1 MPNEEQR
8 LARLLLYKDNQLLRK
23 IAVRNDLSGAITV
36 GRTGFGAIIDIDE
49 TYISRKHT
57 AIFVETQQYLVVKD
71 LDSSGGTYVN
81 GIQITEK
88 RLING
93 DTITFGGNLNTYKLV
108 VEFVDPNQTYR
119 TEWIQPPAE
128 TDVPEGMVVQSQTS
142 DYTSDI
148 AVLLAAKDEIT
159 IGRSKEC
166 DIRLPQ
172 LTITRQHAAIK
183 KYPDGRITVRDLGS
197 KNGTFVNGK
206 RITEETALTNRD
218 DISIGAFKF
227 KLNRPAEDIRRHSA
241 IVAEGLTREVNNGH
255 LILRDL
261 SFKIPAQQFVAIM
274 GPSGCGKSTL
284 LKAVNGDAPATS
296 GKVFIHGLELY
307 DNYDYLKRLMGY
319 VPQDDIVH
327 HELTVEQ
334 SLFYA
339 AKLRLSGDVSQDDIR
354 EKISEV
360 LKNLNIGDPEIRSRK
375 VGDLSGG
382 QRKRVSIAVELL
394 TDPSILFLDEPTSPL
409 DPETIE
415 EFLMCL
421 KNLASKGTTILMVTH
436 KPDDLYYV
444 DNVLFLSKGGFL
456 TYYGA
461 KTGYLEFFGAKNVI
475 EVYAKN
481 GTLALGEQW
490 SNRWRERNPA
500 SGIVHSQNK
509 EIEKQESEPFF
520 KQLFWLTAR
529 YFHIKISDRTNTLIL
544 LLQAPII
551 AGLLG
556 LIFDEL
562 ELSVLFF
569 MTVSAIWFGT
579 NNAAKEIVGEL
590 AIYRRERMFNL
601 RILPYALSKIL
612 VLSFFAFLQVVLFVG
627 IVYFTVGNDA
637 VWVSSYW
644 SYVGVMFLLAFSA
657 TLMGLLVSAV
667 VSNTEKVMT
676 IIPIVLIPQIILSGV
691 ITKIPEKSLVE
702 GVSYGMLSR
711 WGTESF
717 AYVQDSIRSYHIAIP
732 LPAIDSSALKSA
744 SATPL
749 PSPTAIQSKTDDA
762 YAPSKFNKKRKIR
775 TKPFPVD
782 SSKLKTSTETFD
794 PNKDKEKTSKQSKD
808 NEDAP
813 ADSLVYET
821 IDAIKFMDL
830 PNSLDLPKR
839 LSTNLYAIGIINLLC
854 FVAMLIA
861 LKRKDSV

>member
-1 MPNEEQR
+1 
-8 LARLLLYKDNQLLRK
+8 
-23 IAVRNDLSGAITV
+23 
-36 GRTGFGAIIDIDE
+36 
-49 TYISRKHT
+49 
-57 AIFVETQQYLVVKD
+57 
-71 LDSSGGTYVN
+71 
-81 GIQITEK
+81 
-88 RLING
+88 
-93 DTITFGGNLNTYKLV
+93 
-108 VEFVDPNQTYR
+108 
-119 TEWIQPPAE
+119 
-128 TDVPEGMVVQSQTS
+128 
-142 DYTSDI
+142 
-148 AVLLAAKDEIT
+148 
-159 IGRSKEC
+159 
-166 DIRLPQ
+166 
-172 LTITRQHAAIK
+172 
-183 KYPDGRITVRDLGS
+183 
-197 KNGTFVNGK
+197 
-206 RITEETALTNRD
+206 
-218 DISIGAFKF
+218 
-227 KLNRPAEDIRRHSA
+227 
-241 IVAEGLTREVNNGH
+241 
-255 LILRDL
+255 
-261 SFKIPAQQFVAIM
+261 
-274 GPSGCGKSTL
+274 
-284 LKAVNGDAPATS
+284 
-296 GKVFIHGLELY
+296 
-307 DNYDYLKRLMGY
+307 MGY

-327 HELTVEQ
+327 HELSVEQ

-339 AKLRLSGDVSQDDIR
+339 AKLRLSGDVSQEDIR

-360 LKNLNIGDPEIRSRK
+360 LKNLNIGDPEIRKRR

-456 TYYGA
+456 TYYGS
-461 KTGYLEFFGAKNVI
+461 KTGYLDFFGAKNVI

-500 SGIVHSQNK
+500 SGIVYAQNK
-509 EIEKQESEPFF
+509 EISKQESEPFF

-529 YFHIKISDRTNTLIL
+529 YFHIKISDRANTLIL

-556 LIFDEL
+556 LIFNEL

-569 MTVSAIWFGT
+569 MTISAIWFGT

-612 VLSFFAFLQVVLFVG
+612 VLLFFAFLQVMLFVG
-627 IVYFTVGNDA
+627 IVYLTIGNDA
-637 VWVSSYW
+637 VRLNSYW
-644 SYVGVMFLLAFSA
+644 SYVGVMGLLAFSA

-717 AYVQDSIRSYHIAIP
+717 AYIQDSIRSYHIAIP
-732 LPAIDSSALKSA
+732 MPSIDS
-744 SATPL
+744 ATL
-749 PSPTAIQSKTDDA
+749 PKTEQSTKQEI
-762 YAPSKFNKKRKIR
+762 YSPSKFNKKSKIR
-775 TKPFPVD
+775 TKPFAID
-782 SSKLKTSTETFD
+782 SSRLKSDTETFD
-794 PNKDKEKTSKQSKD
+794 KNKDKRKEKDKD
-808 NEDAP
+808 IDKDEDTK

-821 IDAIKFMDL
+821 IDAVKFMDL
-830 PNSLDLPKR
+830 PNSFDLPKR
-839 LSTNLYAIGIINLLC
+839 LSTNLYAIALIDLLC
-854 FVAMLIA
+854 FIGILIA